1 VHIALGNSYSDS
13 FSGNLETLDKSLKKE
28 LGFNES
34 SIHWDIVNT
43 EEKTVTAFLKS
54 GREKIIYK
62 NGEFKL

>member
-1 VHIALGNSYSDS
+1 
-13 FSGNLETLDKSLKKE
+13 LETLDKSLKKE